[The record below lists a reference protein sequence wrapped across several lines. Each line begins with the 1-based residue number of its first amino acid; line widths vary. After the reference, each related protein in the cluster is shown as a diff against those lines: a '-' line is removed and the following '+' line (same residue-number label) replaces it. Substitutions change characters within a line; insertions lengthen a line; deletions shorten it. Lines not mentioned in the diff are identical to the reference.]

1 MHIMT
6 SMWIIHMQTLSIYL
20 LEISVTLM
28 GVGHRKTG
36 FDIYLL
42 LSQFR
47 FQARPKTSV
56 W

>member
-1 MHIMT
+1 
-6 SMWIIHMQTLSIYL
+6 MQTLSIYL

-42 LSQFR
+42 LSLDFKQDQKHLFGSEKVIMT
-47 FQARPKTSV
+47 Q
-56 W
+56 